1 MTAFSLSGIRLAAVG
16 SAVPR
21 AVRTPRDEAGSFP
34 GDNIDK
40 LAQSTGVQ
48 QRHTSGQL
56 CASDLGTAAGKT
68 VLSALAWSEDSID
81 LLVFVTQTPDYRL
94 PANACLLQARLGL
107 SQGCMAFDVNL
118 GCSGFV
124 YGLAQT
130 TALLASMGKGRR
142 ALLIVGDTIS
152 RLVSPQD
159 KSTVFLFG
167 DGVSAVALENDGAA
181 GPMHF
186 SLGTDGRGGNHL
198 LVPAGGLRRR
208 GDQTTAER
216 RPRES
221 GNLRSDEDLLMNG
234 AEVFAFTL
242 RSVPDLV
249 QSTLAAAAWPVD
261 AVDFFLFHQANAMM
275 LRHLG
280 KKIGIP
286 EQKMPLSLDLYGN
299 TSGASIPITMSSRLP
314 DALRA
319 VPKNL
324 LMVGFGVGFSW
335 GAAAVRTDGVVMPE
349 IVEVEEPSL

>member
-1 MTAFSLSGIRLAAVG
+1 MTAFSLSGIRIAGIG

-21 AVRTPRDEAGSFP
+21 AVRTPQDEANLFL

-48 QRHTSGQL
+48 QRHTARQL
-56 CASDLGTAAGKT
+56 CASDLGTAAAKS
-68 VLSALAWSEDSID
+68 VLSALAWAEDGID
-81 LLVFVTQTPDYRL
+81 LLVFVTQTPDHRL

-107 SQGCMAFDVNL
+107 PQGCMAFDVNL

-124 YGLAQT
+124 YGLAQAG
-130 TALLASMGKGRR
+130 ALLALMGKGRR

-167 DGVSAVALENDGAA
+167 DGVSAVALENDEAA
-181 GPMHF
+181 APMHF
-186 SLGTDGRGGNHL
+186 SLGTDGRGGSHL
-198 LVPAGGLRRR
+198 LVPAGGLRRPA
-208 GDQTTAER
+208 DPATAER
-216 RPRES
+216 RPREG

-249 QSTLAAAAWPVD
+249 QGTLSAAAWSTD
-261 AVDFFLFHQANAMM
+261 DVDFFLFHQANAMM

-280 KKIGIP
+280 KKLGIP

-299 TSGASIPITMSSRLP
+299 TSGASIPITMSCRLP

-319 VPKNL
+319 APRNL

-335 GAAAVRTDGVVMPE
+335 GAAAVQTDGVVMPE
-349 IVEVEEPSL
+349 IVLVEEPSP